1 MEAERLEQLGRAMEA
16 YALEHHGA
24 DLLRVLRAPAGAA
37 RHYPVL
43 LDAMALLESDMAL
56 GESVLALPSL
66 LLPACD
72 EALARAQAA
81 LLARRAGVDDGGGG
95 GGAAALSVKP
105 NVHARFTGLP
115 QCPELS
121 RERLPLASDAG
132 RLLRVSGTVIRTGA
146 TRLLEH
152 ERTFACLA
160 CGRRFPVRAEL
171 ETFHGLSAPA
181 ACPAAP
187 ACRSTRFTGVGG
199 EGGQPGVCRD
209 YQEVKIQ
216 EQVQKLAMG
225 TIPRSMVVVLEDDLV
240 DTCKSGD
247 DVTVCGVV
255 TQRWRP
261 LVPGSRCDLELVLR
275 ANHLEVANDGTGL
288 GVELGEEERRA
299 VQEFWEGFAHN
310 PLAGR
315 NVILASLC
323 PQVFGMYVVKLAV
336 ALVLA
341 GGVARVDPSGTRVRG
356 EPHLLLVGDPGTG
369 KSQLLKYAAKITP
382 RSVLTTGIGSTSAG
396 LTVAAVRDGGDWGL
410 EAGALVLADGGL
422 CCIDEFSSIREHD
435 RASVHEAM
443 EQQSISVAKAGLV
456 CKLSTRTTVLAAT
469 NPKGRVEAG
478 EPLSSSVALASP
490 LLSRFDLVLVLL
502 DARNEDWDRIVSSF
516 ILQNRGAPPCDAEGI
531 WPMERM
537 RCYFRLARS
546 LEPQLSDDANRVL
559 AAYYRLQRASDTRSA
574 ARTTVRLLE
583 SLVRLAEAHARLM
596 LRGVV
601 TVEDAV
607 TVVSVMETSMQGGA
621 LTGGAGVNAL
631 HTCFPD
637 DPVQQYQAQCDVLLA
652 RLGLH
657 DLLRGETE
665 RLHRLKSSQGGG
677 GDGEEASPS
686 AADDGA
692 PAAGD
697 SSASPP
703 DGIPPTPDPRGWP
716 LTSTPLEG
724 LDPPAPASPAA
735 APAPCEREAETP
747 RPPSSRAG
755 GGRGGGG
762 RAAKAGGAGG
772 GRAGAVGDAGTSGE
786 APGRLARFAFLSKP
800 RLSRSP
806 AKGGDG
812 RSDGD
817 DGRDETR
824 GHAGARASRET
835 GQYERGEDH
844 GHAAAGRLGPNLPG
858 GQGHGDADRHNN
870 ADRRDEGDTRNK
882 PRVHGHGKP
891 AAAAADDR
899 TAARGHRQS
908 SGRGPGDAHESAS
921 DWDASV
927 ADLSSSSPLH
937 HPSALSSGTIRSGEP
952 RKLVAPP
959 EGSPPLT
966 GAPPSR
972 GAKRLRGPSD
982 DRGLGERGGPEGP
995 GEPNAGASKRSKL
1008 LLLQRINGCGGGG
1021 GTDADAGGVNGGGGG
1036 AGGAGVNG
1044 FGCSATRG
1052 DGGAGAG
1059 NDGGD
1064 GVGGSSGGGSG
1075 GDRVGVSRKPVVRRS
1090 AEVDPSVRPRVSSS
1104 TLARLAAFSSGSR

>member
-24 DLLRVLRAPAGAA
+24 DLLRLLGAPAGAA
-37 RHYPVL
+37 HHYPVL

-81 LLARRAGVDDGGGG
+81 LLARRAGVVDGD
-95 GGAAALSVKP
+95 AALSVKP

-132 RLLRVSGTVIRTGA
+132 RLLRVSGTVIRTGS

-171 ETFHGLSAPA
+171 ETFHGLSTPA
-181 ACPAAP
+181 VCPGAP

-275 ANHLEVANDGTGL
+275 ANHLEVANDGAGL

-478 EPLSSSVALASP
+478 EPLSASVALASP

-516 ILQNRGAPPCDAEGI
+516 ILHNRGAPPCDAEGI

-596 LRGVV
+596 LRSVV

-621 LTGGAGVNAL
+621 LTGAAGVNAL

-637 DPVQQYQAQCDVLLA
+637 EPEQQYQAQCDVLLA

-657 DLLRGETE
+657 DLLRRETE

-677 GDGEEASPS
+677 DVPSADGEETSPS
-686 AADDGA
+686 AAAADDGV
-692 PAAGD
+692 PTAGD
-697 SSASPP
+697 PPASPP
-703 DGIPPTPDPRGWP
+703 DGIPPTSDLSGRP

-724 LDPPAPASPAA
+724 PDPPAPASPAA
-735 APAPCEREAETP
+735 AAAPAPRERGPKTP
-747 RPPSSRAG
+747 RPPSSRAD
-755 GGRGGGG
+755 GGRGG
-762 RAAKAGGAGG
+762 RAAKAAGAGG
-772 GRAGAVGDAGTSGE
+772 GRRAGAAGGDAGTSEE
-786 APGRLARFAFLSKP
+786 APGRLARFAFPSKP
-800 RLSRSP
+800 RLGRSP
-806 AKGGDG
+806 LAKGGDA

-817 DGRDETR
+817 DRRNETR
-824 GHAGARASRET
+824 GRGGALASHET
-835 GQYERGEDH
+835 DRRERGEGQ
-844 GHAAAGRLGPNLPG
+844 GHAEAGRRDDADGHGEAGRLGLNLRD

-870 ADRRDEGDTRNK
+870 ADRRDEDDTHNK
-882 PRVHGHGKP
+882 PHAHGHVKP
-891 AAAAADDR
+891 AAAADAAADDHK
-899 TAARGHRQS
+899 AARGHRQS
-908 SGRGPGDAHESAS
+908 SGHGPGDAHGS
-921 DWDASV
+921 DRDTAV
-927 ADLSSSSPLH
+927 ADFSSSPLH
-937 HPSALSSGTIRSGEP
+937 HLSALSSGTARSGEP
-952 RKLVAPP
+952 RKLVSPQ
-959 EGSPPLT
+959 GSPPLT
-966 GAPPSR
+966 GAPPSHS
-972 GAKRLRGPSD
+972 AKRLRGPSD
-982 DRGLGERGGPEGP
+982 DRGLGGRGGPEGP
-995 GEPNAGASKRSKL
+995 GEPNAGTSKRSKL
-1008 LLLQRINGCGGGG
+1008 LLLQRINGGGGG
-1021 GTDADAGGVNGGGGG
+1021 GIDAG
-1036 AGGAGVNG
+1036 AGG
-1044 FGCSATRG
+1044 
-1052 DGGAGAG
+1052 
-1059 NDGGD
+1059 
-1064 GVGGSSGGGSG
+1064 
-1075 GDRVGVSRKPVVRRS
+1075 PVVRRS
-1090 AEVDPSVRPRVSSS
+1090 TEVDPSVRPRVSSS